1 MKFMLALVILVGM
14 GVGSAHASV
23 GAMCMRESSVK
34 GGDSN
39 PWPWGSEIIF
49 PWSRI
54 QGVWAP
60 LADDCSSYFV
70 FKVGRVSQDGTRF
83 IRVQQYNPTTCEKIA
98 EGAGYEN
105 RRVITA
111 SMVGGGKVYNLT
123 IRAFD
128 DSVLERQGH
137 PRYVPACSYETE
149 AAAKSVI
156 VVSLFP
162 KSADFM
168 KSAANYRLEKITS
181 TPNLLCDEE

>member
-1 MKFMLALVILVGM
+1 MRILLAILMVGVVSTTSYANSEM
-14 GVGSAHASV
+14 
-23 GAMCMRESSVK
+23 MCLKESGIK
-34 GGDSN
+34 GGEGI
-39 PWPWGSEIIF
+39 PWPWGNEIIF
-49 PWSRI
+49 PWARI

-60 LADDCSSYFV
+60 IGDGCGAYFI

-83 IRVQQYNPTTCEKIA
+83 IRIQQYNPVTCEKIA
-98 EGAGYEN
+98 EGAGYEYK
-105 RRVITA
+105 RVITA

-168 KSAANYRLEKITS
+168 KTAANYRLEKITS